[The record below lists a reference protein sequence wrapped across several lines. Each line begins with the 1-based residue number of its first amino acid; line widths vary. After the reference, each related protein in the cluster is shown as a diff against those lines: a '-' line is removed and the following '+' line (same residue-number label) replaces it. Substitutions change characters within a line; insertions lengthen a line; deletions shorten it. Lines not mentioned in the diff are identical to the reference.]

1 MAHFI
6 WVILMVVLAFVAAWA
21 IICFVGGSALAILS
35 VVASSLIFWGAGIGG
50 FIGFMFTQGSVSA
63 LLIGAAIGGII
74 GGLIHHGPTS
84 LIKIIIWTL
93 VGVGVGYCFGMM
105 IVCGIIGF
113 VVGLVRAF

>member
-1 MAHFI
+1 MAHLI
-6 WVILMVVLAFVAAWA
+6 WVLLMAVVCIFLLIGYASL
-21 IICFVGGSALAILS
+21 IGGSILAVIS
-35 VVASSLIFWGAGIGG
+35 VIFTTWIGWGALIGG

-93 VGVGVGYCFGMM
+93 VGVGVGSMFGMM

-113 VVGLVRAF
+113 VIGLVRAF